1 MDNPEGTF
9 HGIRI
14 TLNAVEINLA
24 DNIKYTAPITT
35 DDGVN
40 TIDIVYDKTYK
51 DVNSADITDTSSII
65 KIFCNGIIVGAI
77 DLTSATG
84 DVIRPTISDNTP
96 IYLACRYNTNLSA
109 NTNYRDQYVDV
120 NFYDINFYKEPLN
133 DRDIVLNYLHNK
145 AISNKNIAGV
155 ADFDTYFKDLAL
167 NFFTSTTTKK
177 CGLWDN
183 QSNFYSLNSKGGLSW
198 NALVGMAAACP
209 MPVVYLNCTN
219 SITNEVAG

>member
-1 MDNPEGTF
+1 MRPWSPTDNWARSDSYTGFTMSFTFKADKMPYTHGTIVQIGYFDRANRDNPEGTF

-155 ADFDTYFKDLAL
+155 ADFDTYF
-167 NFFTSTTTKK
+167 
-177 CGLWDN
+177 
-183 QSNFYSLNSKGGLSW
+183 
-198 NALVGMAAACP
+198 
-209 MPVVYLNCTN
+209 
-219 SITNEVAG
+219 